1 MAYIMLIMHQVFR
14 EGHSHSALI
23 KLSQIRPPLRRE
35 QTTMPTVNQTN
46 AARQQ
51 GDNARAGSTQNLLM
65 QQNLHN
71 FPPHAL
77 KTPLPL
83 PRSDA
88 YPSRL
93 EESMTKLLL
102 LPGHLLLLTAAW
114 QRPGNE
120 RRSQRE
126 SEGVREPTINHCR
139 THIIINYQ
147 YNKHNMHLKMGH
159 CIKLHTSQ
167 EQQCS
172 ARLVCT
178 F

>member
-1 MAYIMLIMHQVFR
+1 MYEEL
-14 EGHSHSALI
+14 
-23 KLSQIRPPLRRE
+23 
-35 QTTMPTVNQTN
+35 TTMPTVNQMN

-51 GDNARAGSTQNLLM
+51 GDIAGAGLTQKLWM
-65 QQNLHN
+65 QQTLHSS
-71 FPPHAL
+71 PPHAL

-83 PRSDA
+83 PPSDA
-88 YPSRL
+88 YPLRL

-139 THIIINYQ
+139 THIIIST
-147 YNKHNMHLKMGH
+147 
-159 CIKLHTSQ
+159 IKRSRTELPFIF
-167 EQQCS
+167 
-172 ARLVCT
+172 LD
-178 F
+178 